1 MSEYTEVATFPS
13 SSSDKMYTV
22 KQDEDG
28 NLSCDCPAWKFKKPN
43 QERACKHT
51 RATVKGEAHQVTER
65 LQESVEEATGARWQG
80 LGAALA
86 DIDEYKEEQ
95 QHG

>member
-13 SSSDKMYTV
+13 SSSDRVYTV

-43 QERACKHT
+43 QPRSCKHT
-51 RATVKGEAHQVTER
+51 RATVKGEADQVTER
-65 LQESVEEATGARWQG
+65 LQESVEDARGARWRG

-86 DIDEYKEEQ
+86 EIDVHKEEQ